1 MPAVAPYPDNLA
13 HLGDELARAAC
24 LLRAHL
30 LQFRL
35 AAPEAQ
41 RERFWHLSD
50 DSLDSLALDDGH
62 APLGL
67 FDARPELAMLHQS
80 VADRRARIDARL
92 ASGRAGLRLPALV
105 AEYGMAPAQTDA
117 LLLAMLASLH
127 ATYRHW
133 YAILQREPAHVQPSA
148 GLLAEIL
155 STSVSTSLPTSGADV
170 GRHLAQLAPGGLL
183 AVNRLLVLGGSG
195 DEPLAVRRVA
205 IADRIALHL
214 LGNDDADERA
224 APALRWQAPP
234 PSLSVLPMANENAV
248 RIDMLPH
255 LRAAEPASLSSLR
268 LRFSGPD
275 PQLAIDAAAHVAAG
289 LEMRL
294 LVFDVAAAVTLG
306 LALPLAAELALR
318 EARLGGALPF
328 FSRLDV
334 LLASPEL
341 RAPGER
347 LLHALAAFPHPAAI
361 DLGTVGTGTGALH
374 LDGDWLPFRLD
385 LPDAA
390 MREQLWRRCLNGGGH
405 SVAAPQQTAHELAR
419 AFQLTSSQIGEAWS
433 AARAL
438 ARHRNVF
445 LSEITADDLFAGC
458 RQQSARQL
466 VAFAERIEPR
476 RGLTI
481 DRDVVLPPASMTL
494 LRELRA
500 RIRHHGRLHGAMGL
514 GEHMRLGRGVI
525 ALFVG
530 GSGTGKTMAAEVL
543 ASEHRVDL
551 YRVDLASLVSKW
563 VGETEKNLGR
573 VFADAERANCMLFFD
588 ECDAMFGKRGAVKEA
603 HDRWANLE
611 VNYLLQRI
619 EDYAGV
625 VILATNLRQNI
636 DDAFQRRIHVVV
648 EFPAPDAVA
657 RQAIWARLLPGG
669 ERRIVTDGEIG
680 ELAQRFELSGGNIRN
695 VVVDACYRALADGR
709 ERVGMRDLGASV
721 AREYQKMSRSVTRG
735 EFGRFYEAAMQDVV
749 EPVAPPRAS

>member
-1 MPAVAPYPDNLA
+1 MSNTVQGVQPYPDNLA

-62 APLGL
+62 SPLGL
-67 FDARPELAMLHQS
+67 FDTRPELAMLRQS
-80 VADRRARIDARL
+80 VVDRRARIDERL
-92 ASGRAGLRLPALV
+92 ALGRAGLRLPALT
-105 AEYGMAPAQTDA
+105 AEYGLAPAETDA
-117 LLLAMLASLH
+117 LLLAMLAALH

-148 GLLAEIL
+148 GLVAEML
-155 STSVSTSLPTSGADV
+155 STSGADV
-170 GRHLAQLAPGGLL
+170 GRHLAQLAPGGTL
-183 AVNRLLVLGGSG
+183 AANRLVVLGGSG
-195 DEPLAVRRVA
+195 DDPLAVRRVA

-214 LGNDDADERA
+214 LGDDAPDDRA
-224 APALRWQAPP
+224 APALRWQPP
-234 PSLSVLPMANENAV
+234 PASLSVLPLANENAV

-255 LRAAEPASLSSLR
+255 LRAAEPACLPGLR

-275 PQLAIDAAAHVAAG
+275 PQLAVDAAAHVAAG
-289 LEMRL
+289 LDMRL
-294 LVFDVAAAVTLG
+294 LVFDVALAVHLG

-328 FSRLDV
+328 FSRVDV
-334 LLASPEL
+334 LLESLEL
-341 RAPGER
+341 RPVGER
-347 LLHALAAFPHPAAI
+347 LLRALAAFPHPAAI
-361 DLGTVGTGTGALH
+361 DLGTAGTGTLH
-374 LDGDWLPFRLD
+374 LEGEWLPFRFD
-385 LPDAA
+385 LPNAS
-390 MREQLWRRCLNGGGH
+390 MREALWCQRLAGGGH
-405 SVAAPQQTAHELAR
+405 AVDAPQQTAHELAR

-445 LSEITADDLFAGC
+445 LSEVTADDLFAGC

-476 RGLTI
+476 RGLRLDSDI
-481 DRDVVLPPASMTL
+481 VLPLPSMTL

-500 RIRHHGRLHGAMGL
+500 RIRHHGKLHGAMGL

-543 ASEHRVDL
+543 ASEHQVDL

-563 VGETEKNLGR
+563 VGETEKNLAR

-648 EFPAPDAVA
+648 EFPAPDAAA
-657 RQAIWARLLPGG
+657 RHAIWARLLPGG
-669 ERRIVTDGEIG
+669 DRRAVSEDEIG
-680 ELAQRFELSGGNIRN
+680 ELAQRFDLSGGNIRN
-695 VVVDACYRALADGR
+695 IVVDACYRALADGR
-709 ERVGMRDLGASV
+709 ERVTVRDLGASI

-735 EFGRFYEAAMQDVV
+735 EFGPFYQAAMQDVV
-749 EPVAPPRAS
+749 EPVAPAGAS